1 MTLLWLA
8 IGLLT
13 AGALLGLL
21 WPLLRS
27 AEPPAPVEGD
37 AAVYRDQLG
46 ELKRDLDRNLIDPD
60 AAAAARIEIERRLLA
75 TGASSPPLRRQSAVT
90 RRQLVL
96 ALTLL
101 VAAGALILYL
111 ELGWPG
117 LPDQPLTRVPAAPTA
132 IGADAPP
139 PSAGLQPLADAAKL
153 LAAKLDANPSDAAGW
168 AKLGD
173 LYLSLQRFE
182 EAATAL
188 EQAIQQGADPKLTQ
202 SRYGEA
208 LTQLA
213 DGQVTPDAAI
223 ALRKGLAADPADP
236 RSRFYLAL
244 AEAEAGRIDEAVA
257 AWNQLLADAPA
268 DADWRA
274 LVEQTIAAAERA
286 KANMAASSGAGSAT
300 PAPSESN
307 AATAPSPAAGPSAEE
322 MAAMANLTPEQREA
336 TIRSMVDGLAQRL
349 QSDPNDLDGWLK
361 LSRSYG
367 VLGERD
373 KALEALAR
381 AATLAPDRTDIQ
393 LDYAGALL
401 QATPEA
407 APLPA
412 AFDETLAR
420 VRAKEP
426 GNLALLYFEGL
437 GAVRAGKPAEARER
451 WSKLLAALPA
461 DAPMRTNLEQ
471 QIKALPAD

>member
-1 MTLLWLA
+1 MMLLWLA

-37 AAVYRDQLG
+37 AAVYRDQLN
-46 ELKRDLDRNLIDPD
+46 ELKRDLERELIQPD

-75 TGASSPPLRRQSAVT
+75 TGASSSPLRRQAANT

-96 ALTLL
+96 ALALL
-101 VAAGALILYL
+101 VAAGAPILYL

-117 LPDQPLTRVPAAPTA
+117 LPDQPLTRMPAAPPAA

-139 PSAGLQPLADAAKL
+139 PSAGLQPLADAVKL

-168 AKLGD
+168 AQLGD

-307 AATAPSPAAGPSAEE
+307 AATTPSPGGPSAEE

-349 QSDPNDLDGWLK
+349 QSDPNDLEGWLK

-373 KALEALAR
+373 KALEALGR

-437 GAVRAGKPAEARER
+437 GAVRAGKPAEARKR
-451 WSKLLAALPA
+451 WSELLAALPA
-461 DAPMRTNLEQ
+461 DAPMRANLEQ
-471 QIKALPAD
+471 QINALPAD

>member
-1 MTLLWLA
+1 MMLLWLA

-37 AAVYRDQLG
+37 AAVYRDQLN
-46 ELKRDLDRNLIDPD
+46 ELKRDLERELIQPD

-75 TGASSPPLRRQSAVT
+75 TGASSSPLRRQAANT
-90 RRQLVL
+90 RYHLVL

-101 VAAGALILYL
+101 VAAGAPIIYL
-111 ELGWPG
+111 ELGQPG
-117 LPDQPLTRVPAAPTA
+117 LPDEPLTRIPAAPMA
-132 IGADAPP
+132 IDAAAPP
-139 PSAGLQPLADAAKL
+139 PSPEMQPLADTAKQ
-153 LAAKLDANPSDAAGW
+153 LAAGLDANPSNAAGW
-168 AKLGD
+168 AQLGD

-213 DGQVTPDAAI
+213 DGQVTPDAAV
-223 ALRKGLAADPADP
+223 ALRKGLAADPTDP
-236 RSRFYLAL
+236 RARFYLAL

-257 AWNQLLADAPA
+257 AWNRLLADAPA
-268 DADWRA
+268 DASWRT

-286 KANMAASSGAGSAT
+286 KAGMTASSSGDNAPPAPAGSGEATT
-300 PAPSESN
+300 PAPG
-307 AATAPSPAAGPSAEE
+307 GPSAED
-322 MAAMANLTPEQREA
+322 MAAMANLTPEQRDA
-336 TIRSMVDGLAQRL
+336 KIRSMVEGLAQRL
-349 QSDPNDLDGWLK
+349 QNDPNDLEGWLK

-367 VLGERD
+367 VLGKND
-373 KALEALAR
+373 KAVDALSH
-381 AATLAPDRTDIQ
+381 AASLAPERTDIQ

-401 QATPEA
+401 QATPETV
-407 APLPA
+407 PLPP

-461 DAPMRTNLEQ
+461 DAPMRANLQQ
-471 QIKALPAD
+471 QIDALPAN

>member
-21 WPLLRS
+21 WPLLRPV
-27 AEPPAPVEGD
+27 EPPAPVEGD
-37 AAVYRDQLG
+37 AAVYRDQLS
-46 ELKRDLDRNLIDPD
+46 ELKRDLERGLIEPD

-75 TGASSPPLRRQSAVT
+75 TGAAPSPLRRQAANT
-90 RRQLVL
+90 RYHLVL

-101 VAAGALILYL
+101 VAAGAPIIYL
-111 ELGWPG
+111 ELGQPG
-117 LPDQPLTRVPAAPTA
+117 LPDEPLMRIPAAPMA
-132 IGADAPP
+132 IDAEAPP
-139 PSAGLQPLADAAKL
+139 PSPEMQPLADTAKQ
-153 LAAKLDANPSDAAGW
+153 LAAALDANPSNAAGW
-168 AKLGD
+168 AQLGD

-213 DGQVTPDAAI
+213 DGQVTPDAAV

-236 RSRFYLAL
+236 RARFYLAL

-257 AWNQLLADAPA
+257 AWKQLLADAPP
-268 DADWRA
+268 DASWRK
-274 LVEQTIAAAERA
+274 LVEQTIDAAERA
-286 KANMAASSGAGSAT
+286 KTGMTASSGGGAA
-300 PAPSESN
+300 PAPTGNGE
-307 AATAPSPAAGPSAEE
+307 ATVPAPGGPSADD
-322 MAAMANLTPEQREA
+322 MAAMANLTPEEREA
-336 TIRSMVDGLAQRL
+336 KIRAMVEGLAQRL

-367 VLGERD
+367 VLGEND
-373 KALEALAR
+373 KAVDALSH
-381 AATLAPDRTDIQ
+381 AASLAPERTDIQ
-393 LDYAGALL
+393 LDYASALL
-401 QATPEA
+401 QATPETTA
-407 APLPA
+407 LPP

-437 GAVRAGKPAEARER
+437 GAVHAGKPAEARER
-451 WSKLLAALPA
+451 WTKLLAALPA
-461 DAPMRTNLEQ
+461 DAPMRDNLQ
-471 QIKALPAD
+471 HQIDALPAQ

>member
-13 AGALLGLL
+13 AGALLALL
-21 WPLLRS
+21 WPLLR
-27 AEPPAPVEGD
+27 AGEPPAPVEGD
-37 AAVYRDQLG
+37 AAVYRDQLS
-46 ELKRDLDRNLIDPD
+46 ELKHDLDRELIQPD

-75 TGASSPPLRRQSAVT
+75 TGAGPSSLRRQSAST
-90 RRQLVL
+90 RYHLVL

-101 VAAGALILYL
+101 VAAGAPIIYL
-111 ELGWPG
+111 ELGQPG
-117 LPDQPLTRVPAAPTA
+117 LPDEPLMRIPAAPMA
-132 IGADAPP
+132 IDKETPP
-139 PSAGLQPLADAAKL
+139 PSPEMQPLADTAKQ
-153 LAAKLDANPSDAAGW
+153 LAAGLDANPSNAAGW
-168 AKLGD
+168 AQLGD

-213 DGQVTPDAAI
+213 DGQVTPDAAV
-223 ALRKGLAADPADP
+223 ALRKGLAADPSDP
-236 RSRFYLAL
+236 RARFYLAL

-268 DADWRA
+268 DANWRT

-286 KANMAASSGAGSAT
+286 KSSMTASSDGGAAPAPTGSDGMAA
-300 PAPSESN
+300 PAPG
-307 AATAPSPAAGPSAEE
+307 GPSADD
-322 MAAMANLTPEQREA
+322 MAAMANLTPEERDA
-336 TIRSMVDGLAQRL
+336 KIRAMVEGLAQRL

-367 VLGERD
+367 VLGEND
-373 KALEALAR
+373 KAVDALSH
-381 AATLAPDRTDIQ
+381 AASLAPERTDIQ
-393 LDYAGALL
+393 LDYASALL

-407 APLPA
+407 SPLPPS
-412 AFDETLAR
+412 FDETLAR

-437 GAVRAGKPAEARER
+437 GAVHAGKPAEARER
-451 WSKLLAALPA
+451 WTKLLAALPA
-461 DAPMRTNLEQ
+461 DAPMRANLQQ
-471 QIKALPAD
+471 QIDALPAQ

>member
-1 MTLLWLA
+1 MMLLWLA

-37 AAVYRDQLG
+37 AAVYRDQLN
-46 ELKRDLDRNLIDPD
+46 ELKRDLERELIQPD

-75 TGASSPPLRRQSAVT
+75 TGASSSPLRRQAANT

-96 ALTLL
+96 ALALL
-101 VAAGALILYL
+101 VAAGAPILYL

-117 LPDQPLTRVPAAPTA
+117 LPDQPLTRMPPAPAA
-132 IGADAPP
+132 IDADAPP

-168 AKLGD
+168 AQLGD

-286 KANMAASSGAGSAT
+286 KANMAASSGAGGAT

-307 AATAPSPAAGPSAEE
+307 AATAPSPGGPSAEE

-349 QSDPNDLDGWLK
+349 QSDPNDLEGWLK

-373 KALEALAR
+373 KALEALGR

-401 QATPEA
+401 QATPETV
-407 APLPA
+407 PLPP

-437 GAVRAGKPAEARER
+437 GAVRAGKPAEARKR
-451 WSKLLAALPA
+451 WRELLAALPA
-461 DAPMRTNLEQ
+461 DAPMRANLEQ
-471 QIKALPAD
+471 QIDALPAD